1 MVPQSEAEEL
11 YCSLLNNL
19 NIQVAGSFERKR
31 ARPTSA
37 TTRPPLHQPIVRP
50 TPVKLAQAAH
60 QHARTRPQ
68 SATTRATREPVLKSK
83 PLDIMLSIIQ
93 ASKHRSRHKLAG
105 QLQQESTI
113 SAIERLPLQ
122 PFVTIAASEGGW
134 KHFFQTFN
142 DGHTAAH
149 NNAKHHRAHG
159 SSSRLPLPTAA
170 TVPPQSYNSTSAR
183 RARLA
188 QQIRRLRTLWAELK
202 VPTPDREYVIATYC
216 SDCALSGEALTAA
229 EQEVQKQIALL
240 LAHRTATIA
249 VLRAITAREA
259 ALAAVQAAHH
269 QWQQCCSRSSTTSA
283 AAATVAA
290 AAVEAVIAGLVELRR
305 ASAAVVAKITEW
317 RALLWQ
323 PQAFMWKGINY
334 LLKMCSDVE
343 QLLHSDT
350 RSQLLAAAGLSSG
363 DMLLL
368 LPAPSSSVVSSSSGH
383 SKQQSQSAQHSTSR
397 AAARL
402 RAAFWERSA
411 DSADCSEQ
419 PGSAQLMQVGD
430 ARWYVSIVYWNP
442 STVYIH

>member
-1 MVPQSEAEEL
+1 MVPQSEAEAL
-11 YCSLLNNL
+11 HRSLLNNL
-19 NIQVAGSFERKR
+19 NIQVAGSSERKR
-31 ARPTSA
+31 ARPAST

-50 TPVKLAQAAH
+50 TPVKLAQGAH

-68 SATTRATREPVLKSK
+68 SATTRATHEPVLKSK

-93 ASKHRSRHKLAG
+93 ASKHRSRHELAG

-113 SAIERLPLQ
+113 SAIEHLPLQ

-159 SSSRLPLPTAA
+159 SSRVPLPTAA
-170 TVPPQSYNSTSAR
+170 TVPPQSYNSASAR

-188 QQIRRLRTLWAELK
+188 QQVRRLRTLWAELK
-202 VPTPDREYVIATYC
+202 VPTPDQDYVTATYC
-216 SDCALSGEALTAA
+216 SDCALSGEAFTAA

-249 VLRAITAREA
+249 VLRAITEREA

-269 QWQQCCSRSSTTSA
+269 QWQQCCSRSSTTTA

-290 AAVEAVIAGLVELRR
+290 AAVEAVVTGLVELRQ
-305 ASAAVVAKITEW
+305 ASAAVVAQITEW

-323 PQAFMWKGINY
+323 PQAFMWKSVNY
-334 LLKMCSDVE
+334 LLKMNSDVE
-343 QLLHSDT
+343 QILQCDT

-368 LPAPSSSVVSSSSGH
+368 LPALSGNSSSH
-383 SKQQSQSAQHSTSR
+383 SKQQSAAQHCTSR

-411 DSADCSEQ
+411 DSNDCSEQ
-419 PGSAQLMQVGD
+419 QSSAQLMQVGD
-430 ARWYVSIVYWNP
+430 HVVIHAIVYYNR
-442 STVYIH
+442 SDICMH

>member
-1 MVPQSEAEEL
+1 MVPQSEAEAL
-11 YCSLLNNL
+11 HRSLLNNL
-19 NIQVAGSFERKR
+19 NIQVAGSSERKR
-31 ARPTSA
+31 ARPASA

-68 SATTRATREPVLKSK
+68 SATTRATHEPVLKSK

-93 ASKHRSRHKLAG
+93 ASKHRSRHELAG

-113 SAIERLPLQ
+113 SAIEHLPLQ
-122 PFVTIAASEGGW
+122 PFVTIASSEGGW
-134 KHFFQTFN
+134 KRFFQSFN

-149 NNAKHHRAHG
+149 DHAKHHRAH

-170 TVPPQSYNSTSAR
+170 TTVPPQSYNSTSAR

-188 QQIRRLRTLWAELK
+188 QQIHRLRTLWAELK
-202 VPTPDREYVIATYC
+202 VPAPDRDYVIATYC

-249 VLRAITAREA
+249 VLRAITEREA
-259 ALAAVQAAHH
+259 ALAAVQAAHEW
-269 QWQQCCSRSSTTSA
+269 WQQLCSRNSTAAAA

-290 AAVEAVIAGLVELRR
+290 AAVEAVVAGLVELRQ
-305 ASAAVVAKITEW
+305 ASAAVVTQITVW

-323 PQAFMWKGINY
+323 PQAFMWKSVNY
-334 LLKMCSDVE
+334 LLKMSSDVE
-343 QLLHSDT
+343 QILHCDT

-363 DMLLL
+363 DVLLL
-368 LPAPSSSVVSSSSGH
+368 LPTLSSSVGSSSH
-383 SKQQSQSAQHSTSR
+383 SKQQSQSVQHCTSR

-402 RAAFWERSA
+402 RAVFWERCT
-411 DSADCSEQ
+411 DGADCSEQ
-419 PGSAQLMQVGD
+419 QGSVQLMQVGD
-430 ARWYVSIVYWNP
+430 HVHVVI
-442 STVYIH
+442 